1 MSSGWYDDTERWV
14 RGTGLEILLIAL
26 GALLLARAIHWFAGR
41 SGRRTDAQMRQLAE
55 AGVTPSTGIRH
66 SGALVQVVEWIAIGS
81 VYVIAILLIVTRAGV
96 PLASLLP
103 TATVLGVA
111 LGFGAQRIVQDLL
124 AGFFIVSERQFGLG
138 DTIRIGDVGST
149 IGVAGV
155 VEAVTLRTTTLRTIE
170 GEVVVIPN
178 GEIRQ
183 VTNLSREWSRVVIDV
198 KLPINEDLERVIGA
212 LRTAAGAMAE
222 DRAWK
227 RLLLDTP
234 AVLGVESLDLAFA
247 QVRIAARTQPG
258 QQWTVGR
265 ELRRRIAAA
274 MRELDIVVPSTIVA
288 Q

>member
-1 MSSGWYDDTERWV
+1 VSSGWYDDTERWV

-26 GALLLARAIHWFAGR
+26 GAILLARAIHWLASR
-41 SGRRTDAQMRQLAE
+41 SARRTEAQMQRLAD
-55 AGVTPSTGIRH
+55 AGVTPSTGTRH
-66 SGALVQVVEWIAIGS
+66 SGALVQVVEWLAIGS
-81 VYVIAILLIVTRAGV
+81 VYAIAILLMVTRAGV

-103 TATVLGVA
+103 TAAVLGVA
-111 LGFGAQRIVQDLL
+111 LGFGAQRMVQDLL
-124 AGFFIVSERQFGLG
+124 AGFFIISERQFGLG
-138 DTIRIGDVGST
+138 DTIRVGAVGST
-149 IGVAGV
+149 TGVAGA
-155 VEAVTLRTTTLRTIE
+155 VEAVTLRTTTMRTVE

-183 VTNLSREWSRVVIDV
+183 VTNLSREWSRAVIDV

-212 LRTAAGAMAE
+212 LRTAAGSMA
-222 DRAWK
+222 DDPAWA

-258 QQWTVGR
+258 QQFTVAR

-274 MRELDIVVPSTIVA
+274 MRELDIVVPSTILA